1 VTVDAADSLLRAP
14 FPYPGGKRRIAD
26 VVWAALGNPRNYIEP
41 FFGSGAV
48 LLARPHAPQIETVND
63 ANGLLCLAPE
73 TRLLGVDLR
82 WRTAGSVAVGDE
94 LIAFDEENSGRR
106 PGALGAPTH
115 YRHWRETKV
124 TATRRT
130 VKPCYRLTFDDG
142 TIVIASADHMWLGG
156 SHQIGS
162 KGGRGW
168 RWLRTDRLVCNRATQ
183 RSWVLKL
190 CDVVEQEETSEAG
203 WLSGFYDGEG
213 SLRNAPGWR
222 VNVTQKLGDEAD
234 RVERLLR
241 ARGFSVT
248 KAVRHRHVATH
259 QPVAAFEI
267 NGGMRETLRF
277 LMRIRPERLIRNLRR
292 HLGSMSLF
300 ARERQAVGLV
310 SKEYLGEREVVA
322 IETESHTFVAE
333 GLASHNCN
341 VWRALRRNA
350 AGVARHADHPV
361 NELDLHAWHRLLVTR
376 AREVKSKLERDPRWC
391 DVELAG
397 RWIWGA
403 SMWIGAGWCAVRETP
418 KRQRPQ
424 LVRGGRG
431 VHKKR
436 PSVSGTNAGRG
447 VERPGLHENAPDVHR
462 KIPEVGGQGGRGTH
476 GHRVHDLT
484 AWFATLQQRLRKV
497 RVCCGDF
504 ERVLGPAVLATS
516 ARDAFTGVFLD
527 PPYAH
532 ELRDPNLY
540 ANEDATAS
548 ARARAWCLANGA
560 NPRLRVVL
568 AGLGEEH
575 DALLAHGWWSS
586 SWTGASGY
594 ARVSGNRHH
603 EKLWFSPHCLRA
615 DGPLFGGLA

>member
-1 VTVDAADSLLRAP
+1 MTVDAADSLLRAP
-14 FPYPGGKRRIAD
+14 FPYPGGKSRIAD

-63 ANGLLCLAPE
+63 ADGLLCLAPE

-190 CDVVEQEETSEAG
+190 CDVVEQEETFEAG

-341 VWRALRRNA
+341 VWRALRRNP

-376 AREVKSKLERDPRWC
+376 AHEVKSKLERDPRWC

-403 SMWIGAGWCAVRETP
+403 SMWIGGGWCAVRE
-418 KRQRPQ
+418 
-424 LVRGGRG
+424 
-431 VHKKR
+431 
-436 PSVSGTNAGRG
+436 
-447 VERPGLHENAPDVHR
+447 AP
-462 KIPEVGGQGGRGTH
+462 
-476 GHRVHDLT
+476 
-484 AWFATLQQRLRKV
+484 
-497 RVCCGDF
+497 
-504 ERVLGPAVLATS
+504 
-516 ARDAFTGVFLD
+516 
-527 PPYAH
+527 
-532 ELRDPNLY
+532 
-540 ANEDATAS
+540 
-548 ARARAWCLANGA
+548 
-560 NPRLRVVL
+560 
-568 AGLGEEH
+568 
-575 DALLAHGWWSS
+575 
-586 SWTGASGY
+586 
-594 ARVSGNRHH
+594 
-603 EKLWFSPHCLRA
+603 
-615 DGPLFGGLA
+615 